1 MKEYSKIEYS
11 SFKGDNMT
19 RKNKMLYDALIDYVS
34 YFYNC
39 SDMPDSAK
47 LNALKIFE
55 LLQDEKIDVIDFIPV
70 MRQMQFSLDL
80 LAAQEKIGLTLY
92 NNNERT
98 SKNNEVLNL
107 LLPTHFNCGIK
118 QWPCNFILQGH

>member
-1 MKEYSKIEYS
+1 MQEYSNIEYS

-47 LNALKIFE
+47 YNALKIFE
-55 LLQDEKIDVIDFIPV
+55 ALQDEKIDVNDFIPV
-70 MRQMQFSLDL
+70 MRQIQFSLDL
-80 LAAQEKIGLTLY
+80 LAA
-92 NNNERT
+92 
-98 SKNNEVLNL
+98 
-107 LLPTHFNCGIK
+107 
-118 QWPCNFILQGH
+118 

>member
-1 MKEYSKIEYS
+1 
-11 SFKGDNMT
+11 MT

-55 LLQDEKIDVIDFIPV
+55 LLQDEKIDVNDFIPV
-70 MRQMQFSLDL
+70 MRQIQFSLDMIT
-80 LAAQEKIGLTLY
+80 A
-92 NNNERT
+92 
-98 SKNNEVLNL
+98 
-107 LLPTHFNCGIK
+107 
-118 QWPCNFILQGH
+118 

>member
-1 MKEYSKIEYS
+1 
-11 SFKGDNMT
+11 MT

-55 LLQDEKIDVIDFIPV
+55 LLQDEKIDVNDFIPV
-70 MRQMQFSLDL
+70 MRQIQFSLDL
-80 LAAQEKIGLTLY
+80 LATQEKKDFKLY
-92 NNNERT
+92 NIIEEANKT
-98 SKNNEVLNL
+98 KAY
-107 LLPTHFNCGIK
+107 
-118 QWPCNFILQGH
+118 

>member
-1 MKEYSKIEYS
+1 MKEYSKIEHS

-47 LNALKIFE
+47 MNALKIFE
-55 LLQDEKIDVIDFIPV
+55 ALLDEKIDVIDFIPV
-70 MRQMQFSLDL
+70 MRQMQFSVDMV
-80 LAAQEKIGLTLY
+80 AA
-92 NNNERT
+92 
-98 SKNNEVLNL
+98 
-107 LLPTHFNCGIK
+107 
-118 QWPCNFILQGH
+118 

>member
-1 MKEYSKIEYS
+1 
-11 SFKGDNMT
+11 MT

-55 LLQDEKIDVIDFIPV
+55 ALLDMDQDMSDYTPV
-70 MRQMQFSLDL
+70 MRQMQYDLDM
-80 LAAQEKIGLTLY
+80 
-92 NNNERT
+92 
-98 SKNNEVLNL
+98 VMV
-107 LLPTHFNCGIK
+107 
-118 QWPCNFILQGH
+118 

>member
-1 MKEYSKIEYS
+1 MKEYSKIEHS

-47 LNALKIFE
+47 MNALKIFE
-55 LLQDEKIDVIDFIPV
+55 ALLDEKIDVNDFIPV
-70 MRQMQFSLDL
+70 MRQMQFSLDMV
-80 LAAQEKIGLTLY
+80 AA
-92 NNNERT
+92 
-98 SKNNEVLNL
+98 
-107 LLPTHFNCGIK
+107 
-118 QWPCNFILQGH
+118 

>member
-1 MKEYSKIEYS
+1 
-11 SFKGDNMT
+11 MT

-70 MRQMQFSLDL
+70 MRQIQFCLDMINT
-80 LAAQEKIGLTLY
+80 QEKKVLLLY
-92 NNNERT
+92 NTIEETNKT
-98 SKNNEVLNL
+98 KAY
-107 LLPTHFNCGIK
+107 
-118 QWPCNFILQGH
+118 

>member
-1 MKEYSKIEYS
+1 MKRYSILGYL

-47 LNALKIFE
+47 LNALKVFE
-55 LLQDEKIDVIDFIPV
+55 ALQDEKIDVNDFIPV

-80 LAAQEKIGLTLY
+80 LAA
-92 NNNERT
+92 
-98 SKNNEVLNL
+98 
-107 LLPTHFNCGIK
+107 
-118 QWPCNFILQGH
+118 

>member
-1 MKEYSKIEYS
+1 
-11 SFKGDNMT
+11 MT
-19 RKNKMLYDALIDYVS
+19 RKNKMLYDALIDDVS

-55 LLQDEKIDVIDFIPV
+55 ALQDEKIDVIDFIPV

-80 LAAQEKIGLTLY
+80 LAA
-92 NNNERT
+92 
-98 SKNNEVLNL
+98 
-107 LLPTHFNCGIK
+107 
-118 QWPCNFILQGH
+118 